1 MPTNWSGL
9 YDGWYSTPY
18 STIGV
23 ANPFRRLR
31 RVFGARASALKAKEI
46 VRTFVT
52 DDVGT
57 TALWTHK
64 RVAAQVGAT
73 SGEVASSLGG
83 VRGTETVTDINRA
96 ITAGDETALLLEI
109 DAVHTPSTWPTEKS
123 GNSGGGKLGF

>member
-1 MPTNWSGL
+1 MPAWSGL
-9 YDGWYSTPY
+9 YNSVHGVDYSL
-18 STIGV
+18 IGV

-57 TALWTHK
+57 TAAWTHK
-64 RVAAQVGAT
+64 RVGAQTGAVST
-73 SGEVASSLGG
+73 EIASSLGG
-83 VRGTETVTDINRA
+83 VRSVETVTDINRA
-96 ITAGDETALLLEI
+96 LTSADETALLLEI
-109 DAVHTPSTWPTEKS
+109 DAVHTPASWPTEKS